1 LEPLLWCVKH
11 RPKTWEQFYDQEMAI
26 SQLKNY
32 ASSKVFPNL
41 ILYGP
46 TGTGKSA
53 AARVFAEQILED
65 TFHSNYK
72 NLNIRDIR
80 NYPVTK
86 AKRNIKKIAKL
97 SRDERSELD
106 EYMSIVF
113 REAKAARKL
122 RGESGNPNRSQL
134 VHEAISLFAS
144 TITVSDEL
152 VKILVLDEADALD
165 NNMQQALRRTMEI
178 YSDAT
183 RFIFITPSLSGWNP
197 AIVSRCLVVKFRAGS
212 IDVLRDLVQD
222 IAKKENVEVDESGIN
237 AIARQSKGDFR
248 RAINLLQVSASVGR
262 PVDEDIVYE
271 YSETLLD
278 SEIREIVSLSL
289 AGKFIKARNKIR
301 SLLALEGYSPQK
313 VILAIQAEVVNRP
326 FENDVISK
334 ALKQIAEIDF
344 RMTQARNPFIQ
355 LEALL
360 ASFGNL

>member
-1 LEPLLWCVKH
+1 
-11 RPKTWEQFYDQEMAI
+11 MAI

>member
-1 LEPLLWCVKH
+1 
-11 RPKTWEQFYDQEMAI
+11 MAI

-80 NYPVTK
+80 NYPITK

-134 VHEAISLFAS
+134 LHEAISLFAS

-212 IDVLRDLVQD
+212 IEILRSLVED
-222 IAKKENVEVDESGIN
+222 IAGKENVEIDGSGLD
-237 AIARQSKGDFR
+237 AIAREADGDFR
-248 RAINLLQVSASVGR
+248 RAINLLQVSASTGR
-262 PVDEDIVYE
+262 SVDEDTVYE
-271 YSETLLD
+271 YSDTLLN
-278 SEIREIVSLSL
+278 SEVREIVSLSL
-289 AGKFIKARNKIR
+289 AGRFLKARKKLR
-301 SLLALEGYSPQK
+301 FLLALEGYSPK
-313 VILAIQAEVVNRP
+313 NVILAIQAEILNRP
-326 FENDVISK
+326 FENAIMSK
-334 ALKQIAEIDF
+334 ALKRIAEIDF
-344 RMTQARNPFIQ
+344 RMTQARNSFIQ

-360 ASFGNL
+360 ASLGNLESDQTD

>member
-1 LEPLLWCVKH
+1 
-11 RPKTWEQFYDQEMAI
+11 MAI

-46 TGTGKSA
+46 SGTGKSA

-97 SRDERSELD
+97 SRDQRSELD

-134 VHEAISLFAS
+134 LHEAICLFAS

-197 AIVSRCLVVKFRAGS
+197 AIVSRCLVVKFRSGS
-212 IDVLRDLVQD
+212 IEVLRDLVRD
-222 IAKKENVEVDESGIN
+222 IAKKENVEVDESGVN
-237 AIARQSKGDFR
+237 AIAREAKGDFR

-262 PVDEDIVYE
+262 RVNEDIVYE

-289 AGKFIKARNKIR
+289 AGKFTKARKKLR

-326 FENDVISK
+326 FENEVVSK